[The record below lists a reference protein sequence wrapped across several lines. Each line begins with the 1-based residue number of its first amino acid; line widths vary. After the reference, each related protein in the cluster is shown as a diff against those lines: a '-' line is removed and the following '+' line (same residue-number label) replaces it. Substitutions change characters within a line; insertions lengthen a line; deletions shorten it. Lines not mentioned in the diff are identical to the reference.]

1 MKAIR
6 VTHFFFMG
14 LLFLLLPY
22 SPMAQDNIR
31 SGDINVRSEF
41 VSLIQ
46 LNIDSDL
53 RLEFGINEINDK
65 LYQITKYPND
75 VIFSVESTENWTL
88 SIEATSAYFRGV
100 QDSTL
105 TIPVDFIGFTVESH
119 GNNFDNGTFS
129 NIYNTTKD
137 TILELSSEKKM
148 MLTNGRRHNIGNA
161 KDNYFVL
168 RWKFLYQ
175 DDPLRMREFYNF
187 RMANDLF
194 RVGVSLTLTRSLDQ
208 VSSGSGEVT
217 KEQ

>member
-1 MKAIR
+1 MKTYRAS
-6 VTHFFFMG
+6 HFIFIAF
-14 LLFLLLPY
+14 LLFPY
-22 SPMAQDNIR
+22 FLAAQIKDGNINLR
-31 SGDINVRSEF
+31 SDL

-46 LNIDSDL
+46 LNIDPDV
-53 RLEFGINEINDK
+53 RLEFGINEVNEK
-65 LYQITKYPND
+65 LYQITKYPAD

-88 SIEATSAYFRGV
+88 SIAATTSYFRGV

-119 GNNFDNGTFS
+119 GNNFDNGMFS
-129 NIYNTTKD
+129 NIYNATKD
-137 TILELSSEKKM
+137 TIIELSTEKKM

-161 KDNYFVL
+161 KDNYFIL

-194 RVGVSLTLTRSLDQ
+194 RVGVSLTLTRSLAPVQ
-208 VSSGSGEVT
+208 SVSGDET
-217 KEQ
+217 NEQ